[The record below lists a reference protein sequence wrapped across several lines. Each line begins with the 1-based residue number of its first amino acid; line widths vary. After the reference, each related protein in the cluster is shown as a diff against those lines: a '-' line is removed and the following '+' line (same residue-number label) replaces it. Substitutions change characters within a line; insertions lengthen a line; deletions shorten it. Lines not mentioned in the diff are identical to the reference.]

1 MLWTRENTLSAKGV
15 ANYLKLSVY
24 NKRYKNCH
32 SRQQCL
38 TKISLLDRPLR
49 CLIAIISLYHQ
60 MQIFQTVPGR
70 GMFYLLKGIH
80 LKVKMPLRF
89 SSVMPG
95 HKL

>member
-1 MLWTRENTLSAKGV
+1 MLWIRENTLSAKGV

-24 NKRYKNCH
+24 NEHYKKLS

-38 TKISLLDRPLR
+38 TKTSLLDRPLP
-49 CLIAIISLYHQ
+49 CLIANISLYHQ

-70 GMFYLLKGIH
+70 GMLYLLNF
-80 LKVKMPLRF
+80 KVKMSLRL

-95 HKL
+95 HLL